1 MRRRG
6 EARSARPAL
15 SGDAVGVTVKN
26 GADRARRAAKG
37 VRVDERVE
45 RLADA
50 RRISARTMSK
60 IKTNYAGIVGVNT
73 LLILLGLAG
82 RVTPRTSAILHNLT
96 TLLACGRALSPVL
109 KKQP

>member
-1 MRRRG
+1 MIG
-6 EARSARPAL
+6 DGINDSPAL
-15 SGDAVGVTVKN
+15 SEASVGVTMKH
-26 GADRARRAAKG
+26 GADIAQEVANVVLLDDRL
-37 VRVDERVE
+37 E
-45 RLADA
+45 RLSDA
-50 RRISARTMSK
+50 RRISSRTMSK
-60 IKTNYAGIVGVNT
+60 

>member
-1 MRRRG
+1 M
-6 EARSARPAL
+6 
-15 SGDAVGVTVKN
+15 KH
-26 GADRARRAAKG
+26 GADIAQEVANVVLLDDRL
-37 VRVDERVE
+37 E

-50 RRISARTMSK
+50 RRISSRTMSK
-60 IKTNYAGIVGVNT
+60 IKTNYAAIVGVNT